1 MSALIF
7 WAGLALAFFWTVG
20 AYNRLIKLRS
30 LALQKAQ
37 ALALHLLQYVEW
49 FKMQLPE
56 YNSAS
61 VFAGQERDL
70 ESARAWQRVNKA
82 LDDAGR
88 LLLQFQSRPL
98 DEKAQLQMVVGIQ
111 EVDQFWANLFGQE
124 PDLAGSTV
132 PEHQRA
138 QWQAL
143 LIHRSAATNEYNLA
157 VQAYHRAL
165 VHTPEVWLAKAARLQ
180 SLPEIHLA
188 A

>member
-7 WAGLALAFFWTVG
+7 WVGLALAFFWTVG
-20 AYNRLIKLRS
+20 AYNRLIKLRAV
-30 LALQKAQ
+30 ALQKAQ
-37 ALALHLLQYVEW
+37 ALATHLLQYVEW
-49 FKMQLPE
+49 VKLQLPE

-61 VFAGQERDL
+61 VFAGHERDL
-70 ESARAWQRVNKA
+70 EAERAWQGVNKSLQEA
-82 LDDAGR
+82 SRILA
-88 LLLQFQSRPL
+88 QFQTRPL
-98 DEKAQLQMVVGIQ
+98 DEKAQIQMVLSIKG
-111 EVDQFWANLFGQE
+111 VDQFWAHLLGQE

-143 LIHRSAATNEYNLA
+143 LIHRSGATSEYNQA

-165 VHTPEVWLAKAARLQ
+165 LHTPEVWLARAARLQ

>member
-20 AYNRLIKLRS
+20 AYNRLIKLRAT
-30 LALQKAQ
+30 ALQKAQ
-37 ALALHLLQYVEW
+37 ALAVHLVQYVEW
-49 FKMQLPE
+49 VKLQLPE

-61 VFAGQERDL
+61 VFAGQENEPESGRGWRRVTLAL
-70 ESARAWQRVNKA
+70 E
-82 LDDAGR
+82 DASRG
-88 LLLQFQSRPL
+88 LVQFQTRPL
-98 DEKAQLQMVVGIQ
+98 DEKAQLQMVQSIQ
-111 EVDQFWANLFGQE
+111 TVDQFWAHLLGQE

-132 PEHQRA
+132 PDHQRA
-138 QWQAL
+138 QWQTL
-143 LIHRSAATNEYNLA
+143 LIHRRAATNEYNQA